1 MVELKTC
8 IDCWEDKPNS
18 IEFFA
23 KGRGDNLRNI
33 CKYCKS
39 QYSKAYRKANQSYF
53 TAKMRGY
60 RNADPERSRRLNS
73 ESYYR
78 NKADRVKR
86 AVTNER
92 KRMAEDPTFL
102 LTKRL
107 RCRVW
112 YALCGAKKQDTNV
125 RLLGCTPEQARRHVE
140 NQFKSGMSWKN
151 YGDWHID
158 HIRPCSSF
166 DLTDLEQQRQGFNYT
181 NLQPLWSIENL
192 SKGSKWDGVTGEKW
206 EAMLS

>member
-1 MVELKTC
+1 MTEFKTC

-18 IEFFA
+18 LEFFK

-33 CKYCKS
+33 CRSCMS
-39 QYSKAYRKANQSYF
+39 LYSKAYRKANLSYF
-53 TAKMRGY
+53 NAKMRDY
-60 RNADPERSRRLNS
+60 LKADPERYRRLNS

-78 NKADRVKR
+78 NRENRIKN
-86 AVTNER
+86 AVICER

-102 LTKRL
+102 LMKRL

-112 YALCGAKKQDTNV
+112 YALCGAKKQDTTV
-125 RLLGCTPEQARRHVE
+125 RLLGCTPGQARRHIE
-140 NQFKSGMSWKN
+140 NQFKPGMSWKN
-151 YGDWHID
+151 YGEWHID

-166 DLTDLEQQRQGFNYT
+166 DLTDLGQQRQCFHYS

-192 SKGSKWDGVTGEKW
+192 SKGSKWDGVTGKEW
-206 EAMLS
+206 EVMLS

>member
-1 MVELKTC
+1 MVEFKTC

-18 IEFFA
+18 LEFFA

-33 CKYCKS
+33 CKSCKS

-60 RNADPERSRRLNS
+60 RNADPDRFRRLNS

-78 NKADRVKR
+78 NKEDRVKR
-86 AVTNER
+86 VVIHER
-92 KRMAEDPTFL
+92 KRMAEDPAFL
-102 LTKRL
+102 LAKRL

-112 YALCGAKKQDTNV
+112 YALCGAKKQDTTV
-125 RLLGCTPEQARRHVE
+125 RLLGCTPGKARR
-140 NQFKSGMSWKN
+140 
-151 YGDWHID
+151 YID

-166 DLTDLEQQRQGFNYT
+166 DLTDLEQQRQCFHYT
-181 NLQPLWSIENL
+181 NLQPLWRIENL
-192 SKGSKWDGVTGEKW
+192 SKGSKWDGVTSEHVTEQLLK
-206 EAMLS
+206 ERNI